1 MEMPDGH
8 WVSFQQIQGDDKY
21 FDILGLKVKQNNYQ
35 RAWWLNEYAFK
46 QIGIEET
53 ATEFQSAKNGTRQI
67 GGIYYDFKIRPL
79 EEDQSAAM
87 IYNRGENPDDD
98 YPWILL
104 VKTTGDQAAA
114 KKQVEAACKE
124 VFPDRLF
131 EAQYIEEMIE
141 DGFAD
146 ESRVLNI
153 VLIFTL
159 LSILVSALGLF
170 AMSSYYMQQEIRS
183 VSVKKVFGAD
193 YSGVLKELVLSFMKM
208 VGIAF
213 VIGVPIAWFIMNR
226 WLSGYGHRID
236 LHWWIFVLAGLAV
249 AFIAAISVLYQS
261 IKTARTNPAEALK
274 KE

>member
-1 MEMPDGH
+1 ME
-8 WVSFQQIQGDDKY
+8 
-21 FDILGLKVKQNNYQ
+21 
-35 RAWWLNEYAFK
+35 
-46 QIGIEET
+46 
-53 ATEFQSAKNGTRQI
+53 
-67 GGIYYDFKIRPL
+67 L
-79 EEDQSAAM
+79 EADQSAAL

-98 YPWILL
+98 YPWVLL

-141 DGFAD
+141 DGFSD

-213 VIGVPIAWFIMNR
+213 VIGVPIAWFIMSR

-236 LHWWIFVLAGLAV
+236 LHWWIFALAGLAV

>member
-1 MEMPDGH
+1 M
-8 WVSFQQIQGDDKY
+8 
-21 FDILGLKVKQNNYQ
+21 KQDNHQPNK
-35 RAWWLNEYAFK
+35 WWLNEYAFK

-53 ATEFQSAKNGTRQI
+53 ATEFQTAQNGTRSI

-79 EEDQSAAM
+79 EQDQSAAM
-87 IYNRGENPDDD
+87 IYDRGENPDDD
-98 YPWILL
+98 YPWVLL
-104 VKTTGDQAAA
+104 VKTTGDQATA
-114 KKQVEAACKE
+114 KKRVEAIAAE
-124 VFPDRLF
+124 VFPGRLF

-159 LSILVSALGLF
+159 LSILVSPLGLF

-213 VIGVPIAWFIMNR
+213 VIGVPIAWFIMNH
-226 WLSGYGHRID
+226 WLSGYGHRIN
-236 LHWWIFVLAGLAV
+236 LYWWIFLAAGAV
-249 AFIAAISVLYQS
+249 VALIAIASVLYQS

>member
-1 MEMPDGH
+1 MT
-8 WVSFQQIQGDDKY
+8 F
-21 FDILGLKVKQNNYQ
+21 LGLKVKQDNHQPNK
-35 RAWWLNEYAFK
+35 WWLNEYAFK

-53 ATEFQSAKNGTRQI
+53 ATEFQTAQNGTRSI

-79 EEDQSAAM
+79 EQDQSAAM
-87 IYNRGENPDDD
+87 IYNRGENPNDD
-98 YPWILL
+98 YPWVLL
-104 VKTTGDQAAA
+104 VKTTGDQATA
-114 KKQVEAACKE
+114 KKRVEAIAAE
-124 VFPDRLF
+124 VFPGRLF

-226 WLSGYGHRID
+226 WLSGYGHRIN
-236 LHWWIFVLAGLAV
+236 LYWWIFVVAGLIV
-249 AFIAAISVLYQS
+249 ALIAIASVLYQS

>member
-1 MEMPDGH
+1 
-8 WVSFQQIQGDDKY
+8 
-21 FDILGLKVKQNNYQ
+21 
-35 RAWWLNEYAFK
+35 
-46 QIGIEET
+46 
-53 ATEFQSAKNGTRQI
+53 
-67 GGIYYDFKIRPL
+67 
-79 EEDQSAAM
+79 M
-87 IYNRGENPDDD
+87 IYNWKESPEDNF
-98 YPWILL
+98 PWILV
-104 VKTTGDQAAA
+104 VKTNGDHGVAR
-114 KKQVEAACKE
+114 KKVEAVVEE
-124 VFPDRLF
+124 VFPGRIA
-131 EAQYIEEMIE
+131 EGQYIEEMIE
-141 DGFAD
+141 DGFKD
-146 ESRVLNI
+146 ESRVLDV

-193 YSGVLKELVLSFMKM
+193 YSGVLKELVLSFMKL

-213 VIGVPIAWFIMNR
+213 LIAIPIAWFIMNR

-236 LHWWIFVLAGLAV
+236 LHWWIFALAGLAV

>member
-1 MEMPDGH
+1 
-8 WVSFQQIQGDDKY
+8 
-21 FDILGLKVKQNNYQ
+21 
-35 RAWWLNEYAFK
+35 
-46 QIGIEET
+46 
-53 ATEFQSAKNGTRQI
+53 
-67 GGIYYDFKIRPL
+67 
-79 EEDQSAAM
+79 
-87 IYNRGENPDDD
+87 
-98 YPWILL
+98 
-104 VKTTGDQAAA
+104 
-114 KKQVEAACKE
+114 
-124 VFPDRLF
+124 
-131 EAQYIEEMIE
+131 MIE
-141 DGFAD
+141 DGFSD

-226 WLSGYGHRID
+226 WLSGYGHRIN
-236 LHWWIFVLAGLAV
+236 LHWWIFVLAGLLV
-249 AFIAAISVLYQS
+249 AIIAAISVLYQS

>member
-1 MEMPDGH
+1 MARDIAPRGH
-8 WVSFQQIQGDDKY
+8 GKIG
-21 FDILGLKVKQNNYQ
+21 
-35 RAWWLNEYAFK
+35 AFA
-46 QIGIEET
+46 ID
-53 ATEFQSAKNGTRQI
+53 SAGKGCAAV
-67 GGIYYDFKIRPL
+67 GERPP
-79 EEDQSAAM
+79 SPVGA
-87 IYNRGENPDDD
+87 G
-98 YPWILL
+98 
-104 VKTTGDQAAA
+104 
-114 KKQVEAACKE
+114 
-124 VFPDRLF
+124 
-131 EAQYIEEMIE
+131 
-141 DGFAD
+141 
-146 ESRVLNI
+146 
-153 VLIFTL
+153 
-159 LSILVSALGLF
+159 ALGLF